1 MVSFVCGWQIWK
13 TKTMFTNKKYHHSNF
28 GHIHF
33 CKPYTR
39 NFKIFWDLGPA
50 GSIITGR
57 GSCMGLSVL
66 VAEIWARNWWSKKPG
81 LCLPAMSCQVLS
93 IIIIIREWGTPL
105 NLLWGC
111 AAESMAL
118 STCSRKKGIIRS
130 SVPENNIIA
139 KIGMIFLYWLSDKLT
154 RGHTFI
160 SSLFMGVPGPPG
172 FWPTFDCAKL
182 GTMGKKIN
190 LFQSQ
195 TEIAHF
201 PLPDV
206 KDDFYA
212 CFRARKS

>member
-39 NFKIFWDLGPA
+39 NFKIFLDLGPA

-139 KIGMIFLYWLSDKLT
+139 KIGMSYSCTGSVIKWQEDIPLYLAYSWEDPDRL
-154 RGHTFI
+154 
-160 SSLFMGVPGPPG
+160 G
-172 FWPTFDCAKL
+172 FDL
-182 GTMGKKIN
+182 HLIVQN
-190 LFQSQ
+190 
-195 TEIAHF
+195 
-201 PLPDV
+201 
-206 KDDFYA
+206 
-212 CFRARKS
+212 